1 MARPPNGH
9 DDQSWFLLDRPTTHS
24 QAFVTQR
31 LSARQSILLLNG
43 ISPGTRSDRRQ
54 RRLAQSSSGRAKQLA
69 KSAKENAEKSPL
81 PSRGKWNL
89 LSIVWI
95 AVVLDRK
102 KWESAFAKSMVKLIP
117 RFVKHYA
124 KKRDIFWSDRPSPS
138 PPRPGASGDHP
149 TPVGVRLDCQVKRQR
164 PPNVGKHF
172 AGNTLQTAVCSNIR
186 WPGDAVV
193 HGFDTLSGYHPT
205 AAPSPRSKGLQS
217 SVIATAGRRLHH
229 RLVWQAPAESSTPCF
244 RKRNVRSR
252 HP

>member
-1 MARPPNGH
+1 
-9 DDQSWFLLDRPTTHS
+9 
-24 QAFVTQR
+24 
-31 LSARQSILLLNG
+31 LLNG

-124 KKRDIFWSDRPSPS
+124 KKNAMFFGP
-138 PPRPGASGDHP
+138 
-149 TPVGVRLDCQVKRQR
+149 
-164 PPNVGKHF
+164 
-172 AGNTLQTAVCSNIR
+172 
-186 WPGDAVV
+186 
-193 HGFDTLSGYHPT
+193 
-205 AAPSPRSKGLQS
+205 
-217 SVIATAGRRLHH
+217 IA
-229 RLVWQAPAESSTPCF
+229 QAPVLLGRVPRATTLHPSAF
-244 RKRNVRSR
+244 DLIVR
-252 HP
+252 

>member
-1 MARPPNGH
+1 MEFAQHCVDCSSSRPKK
-9 DDQSWFLLDRPTTHS
+9 
-24 QAFVTQR
+24 V
-31 LSARQSILLLNG
+31 G
-43 ISPGTRSDRRQ
+43 ISFCKIYGKTDSPFCQALRQ
-54 RRLAQSSSGRAKQLA
+54 
-69 KSAKENAEKSPL
+69 
-81 PSRGKWNL
+81 
-89 LSIVWI
+89 
-95 AVVLDRK
+95 
-102 KWESAFAKSMVKLIP
+102 
-117 RFVKHYA
+117 
-124 KKRDIFWSDRPSPS
+124 KKRDVFWSDRPSPS

-172 AGNTLQTAVCSNIR
+172 AGNTLQTAVCSNVR